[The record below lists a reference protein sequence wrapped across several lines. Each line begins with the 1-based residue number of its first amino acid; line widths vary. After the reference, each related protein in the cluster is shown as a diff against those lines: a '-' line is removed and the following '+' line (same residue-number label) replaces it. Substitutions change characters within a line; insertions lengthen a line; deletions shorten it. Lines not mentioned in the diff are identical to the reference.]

1 MGKYNSRIA
10 INFIA
15 LTMLVVLTNA
25 CISNK
30 KVQYL
35 QYDDVNSKFV
45 ELDTLVRSYQP
56 KAYEHKIQ
64 PEDVLKVTVQT
75 ITGEEFNFFKTDFD
89 RLSGQSLSGNNMLIY
104 GDLVDENGEIEYPV
118 IGKVKVAG
126 LTVFEVQKLLQS
138 KAKENGLKEP
148 VVKVRIMNY
157 RFTILGETNKEG
169 TLSTFNNR
177 ITMLEAVG
185 IAGGFSELA
194 DRSKVKLIRYEGGD
208 MVVAYL
214 NFLDENFINSP
225 YFYLHQGDVLV
236 VPPVKQRPFR
246 LYFRENL
253 TLLVSVATLGVLLYN
268 TTK

>member
-1 MGKYNSRIA
+1 MFRGIL
-10 INFIA
+10 II
-15 LTMLVVLTNA
+15 LTSSFLFGA
-25 CISNK
+25 CVSNK

-35 QYDDVNSKFV
+35 QYDDVNV
-45 ELDTLVRSYQP
+45 DNVILDSLVRTYKLKP
-56 KAYEHKIQ
+56 YEHKIQ

-89 RLSGQSLSGNNMLIY
+89 RMTNQNFSGNNALIF

-126 LTVFEVQKLLQS
+126 LTVFEVQELLQK
-138 KAKENGLKEP
+138 KAVENGLKEP

-157 RFTILGETNKEG
+157 RFTILGETNREG

-185 IAGGFSELA
+185 IAGGFGELA
-194 DRSKVKLIRYEGGD
+194 DRSKVKLIRYQDGS
-208 MVVAYL
+208 MTVSYL
-214 NFLDENFINSP
+214 NFLDENFVNSP

-236 VPPVKQRPFR
+236 VPPVSQRPFR

-253 TLLVSVATLGVLLYN
+253 SLIVSTATLGVLLIN
-268 TTK
+268 SLSTK